1 MNPFSEKVNKRKTLD
16 REILSYASRTV
27 YNSLG
32 DTRFVEKVTSSSDR
46 LTAEVAGMCAF
57 FKIEAPAFPS
67 ELKDAES
74 VMQYLMAETGI
85 MRRKVVL
92 TGTWWKNGSTPLLC
106 FDQDEEAHILLPG
119 SGGGYVYCDADGV
132 SRTLRKEQAKQYDSN
147 CYCFYKPFPNR
158 SLTLKDFHRF
168 LCGAFGISDVLWLLG
183 VSLIAGFAGMIM
195 PAINKFLFH
204 NVVPSG
210 TSDQIFGICVVI
222 FGTVIITAFLNLART
237 LWVSRIGNKLELLA
251 QNAIWS
257 RLMTLPV
264 DFFKQYESGD
274 LTQRAASINQIC
286 AILGGQLIPT
296 VLGSL
301 FSFLYLFQISRIAP
315 EMFLPSLITILLI
328 VLIYVLSSV
337 LQIRFMEHNNEVNG
351 RLSGTVFQLL
361 NGITKIK
368 VSGSES
374 RAFSKWAELYAQLKI
389 MPDKMMIFSAPLT
402 DLIVFGGT
410 ILLYFTAFYND
421 LSASDYIAFNSAFS
435 LFTGAVMSIAG
446 ITSQIASLR
455 PSIELLRPLLEQSP
469 ENAGFKQKVEKLAGD
484 INIDRVKFRYQKDLP
499 YILNDMELHIRAG
512 EYIGIVGS
520 SGCGKSTLL
529 RVLLGFERPESGT
542 VYYDSKD
549 MDGLDLR
556 SVRRR
561 IGVVL
566 QNGKLFAGDVYSNI
580 VITAPWLTVDEAW
593 IAAEKSGL
601 AEDIRNMPMGMFTMV
616 SEGGG
621 GLSGGQQQRLLI
633 ARALA
638 SDPDIVMFDEATSAL
653 DNITQAMVV
662 SALEQMQCTRI
673 VIAHRLSTI
682 RNCSRIVYLDHGQV
696 VEQGSYEELMQL
708 NGKFAELAK
717 RQLV

>member
-1 MNPFSEKVNKRKTLD
+1 MTYLFSPVN
-16 REILSYASRTV
+16 
-27 YNSLG
+27 
-32 DTRFVEKVTSSSDR
+32 
-46 LTAEVAGMCAF
+46 
-57 FKIEAPAFPS
+57 
-67 ELKDAES
+67 
-74 VMQYLMAETGI
+74 
-85 MRRKVVL
+85 
-92 TGTWWKNGSTPLLC
+92 NGS
-106 FDQDEEAHILLPG
+106 
-119 SGGGYVYCDADGV
+119 
-132 SRTLRKEQAKQYDSN
+132 
-147 CYCFYKPFPNR
+147 
-158 SLTLKDFHRF
+158 
-168 LCGAFGISDVLWLLG
+168 
-183 VSLIAGFAGMIM
+183 
-195 PAINKFLFH
+195 
-204 NVVPSG
+204 
-210 TSDQIFGICVVI
+210 
-222 FGTVIITAFLNLART
+222 
-237 LWVSRIGNKLELLA
+237 LE
-251 QNAIWS
+251 
-257 RLMTLPV
+257 
-264 DFFKQYESGD
+264 
-274 LTQRAASINQIC
+274 
-286 AILGGQLIPT
+286 
-296 VLGSL
+296 
-301 FSFLYLFQISRIAP
+301 
-315 EMFLPSLITILLI
+315 
-328 VLIYVLSSV
+328 
-337 LQIRFMEHNNEVNG
+337 
-351 RLSGTVFQLL
+351 
-361 NGITKIK
+361 
-368 VSGSES
+368 
-374 RAFSKWAELYAQLKI
+374 
-389 MPDKMMIFSAPLT
+389 
-402 DLIVFGGT
+402 
-410 ILLYFTAFYND
+410 
-421 LSASDYIAFNSAFS
+421 
-435 LFTGAVMSIAG
+435 
-446 ITSQIASLR
+446 
-455 PSIELLRPLLEQSP
+455 
-469 ENAGFKQKVEKLAGD
+469 QKVEKLAGD